1 MKIRRLLFAALW
13 ILSLAAI
20 TNFGGAVSY
29 GFFFGMTMIPVISL
43 IYMACVY
50 FQFKIYQEIGGRTM
64 VCGQPES
71 YFFVL
76 QNESYFAFTSVSVR
90 LFSDFSSVEELP
102 GDTEYELLPGDR
114 FTFETRIMCK
124 YRGEYEVGV
133 KEVLVTD
140 FLRLFRVRYANPGTI
155 KALVNPKVVRLTE
168 LKSVEDFQALLQ
180 KETPAGT
187 EPDVLVRDYV
197 EGDSM
202 NRIHWKATARE
213 GKLKTRTRTGE
224 EKQGI
229 GIFCDMTRYDTDRKA
244 YLPLEN
250 KMLETLLALGFFF
263 AGKEMPFSVYYAQNH
278 TGKAEA
284 RTGNTQVRM
293 ENAEIHTGKV
303 EAHTGNA
310 QVRMEN
316 TEIRT
321 GNVQVPTENAQALT
335 GKAEV
340 YAGKAADAAR
350 IPRGGQE
357 GKAFSGLSGQS
368 VMVKNQ
374 VRGIRDFDAFYREIA
389 GVAFREKEDVHALL
403 EEIVSGGELW
413 SCRAVFF
420 ILHRLDDRILEVLER
435 LNGVGM
441 VTVVYVIADGNQEA
455 YLRQSNE
462 RRRIVVIPIEAD
474 LEGVL

>member
-1 MKIRRLLFAALW
+1 MKIRRFLFAALW
-13 ILSLAAI
+13 ILSVAAI

-29 GFFFGMTMIPVISL
+29 GFFFGMTMVPVISL

-50 FQFKIYQEIGGRTM
+50 FHFKIYQEIGSRNL

-76 QNESYFAFTSVSVR
+76 QNESCFAFTSVSVR

-155 KALVNPKVVRLTE
+155 KALVNPKVARLTE

-180 KETPAGT
+180 RETPAGT

-197 EGDSM
+197 EGDSL
-202 NRIHWKATARE
+202 NRIHWKTTARE

-229 GIFCDMTRYDTDRKA
+229 DIFCDMTRYDRDRKI

-250 KMLETLLALGFFF
+250 KMLEVLLALGFFF
-263 AGKEMPFSVYYAQNH
+263 AGKEMTFSVYYAQAH
-278 TGKAEA
+278 TGKAE
-284 RTGNTQVRM
+284 V
-293 ENAEIHTGKV
+293 
-303 EAHTGNA
+303 
-310 QVRMEN
+310 
-316 TEIRT
+316 RT
-321 GNVQVPTENAQALT
+321 GNVEAYT
-335 GKAEV
+335 GKV
-340 YAGKAADAAR
+340 ADTAQGL
-350 IPRGGQE
+350 RGGQE
-357 GKAFSGLSGQS
+357 GKVSSGLLRQS

-374 VRGIRDFDAFYREIA
+374 VRGLRDFDAFYQEIA
-389 GVAFREKEDVHALL
+389 GVAFGEKEDVHALL

-420 ILHRLDDRILEVLER
+420 VLHRLDDRILEVLER

-441 VTVVYVIADGNQEA
+441 VTVVYVVADGNQEA

-462 RRRIVVIPIEAD
+462 RRRIVVIPIEAE

>member
-13 ILSLAAI
+13 ILSVAAI

-50 FQFKIYQEIGGRTM
+50 FQFKIYQEIGSRSL

-197 EGDSM
+197 EGDSL

-263 AGKEMPFSVYYAQNH
+263 AGKEMPFSAYYAQAH
-278 TGKAEA
+278 AGKAEA
-284 RTGNTQVRM
+284 
-293 ENAEIHTGKV
+293 
-303 EAHTGNA
+303 
-310 QVRMEN
+310 
-316 TEIRT
+316 
-321 GNVQVPTENAQALT
+321 
-335 GKAEV
+335 

-357 GKAFSGLSGQS
+357 GKASSGLPGQW

-389 GVAFREKEDVHALL
+389 GVAFREKEDVHTLL

-420 ILHRLDDRILEVLER
+420 ILHRLDDRILGVLER

-462 RRRIVVIPIEAD
+462 RRRIVVIPIEAG

>member
-13 ILSLAAI
+13 ILSVAAI

-50 FQFKIYQEIGGRTM
+50 FQFKIYQEIGSRTM

-197 EGDSM
+197 EGDSL

-263 AGKEMPFSVYYAQNH
+263 AGKEMPFSAYY
-278 TGKAEA
+278 
-284 RTGNTQVRM
+284 
-293 ENAEIHTGKV
+293 
-303 EAHTGNA
+303 
-310 QVRMEN
+310 
-316 TEIRT
+316 
-321 GNVQVPTENAQALT
+321 AQALT
-335 GKAEV
+335 GKAEIRTGNAGALIGKAEAPTENAQARTGKAEA
-340 YAGKAADAAR
+340 YTGKAADVAR
-350 IPRGGQE
+350 GPRSGQE
-357 GKAFSGLSGQS
+357 GKASSGLPGQW

-374 VRGIRDFDAFYREIA
+374 VRGIRDFDAFYQEIA
-389 GVAFREKEDVHALL
+389 GVAFREKEDVHAFL

-462 RRRIVVIPIEAD
+462 RRRIVVIPIEAG

>member
-1 MKIRRLLFAALW
+1 MKIRRLIFLGLW

-20 TNFGGAVSY
+20 TNFGGTVSY

-43 IYMACVY
+43 IYIACVY
-50 FQFKIYQEIGGRTM
+50 FHFKIYQEIGSRSM

-114 FTFETRIMCK
+114 FPFETRIMCK

-133 KEVLVTD
+133 KEVVVTD

-180 KETPAGT
+180 KEAFTGT
-187 EPDVLVRDYV
+187 EPDVTVRDYV
-197 EGDSM
+197 EGDPL
-202 NRIHWKATARE
+202 NRIHWKTTARE

-229 GIFCDMTRYDTDRKA
+229 GIFCDMTRYDTDRKV

-263 AGKEMPFSVYYAQNH
+263 AGKEIPFSVYYRQGE
-278 TGKAEA
+278 TVRE
-284 RTGNTQVRM
+284 QV
-293 ENAEIHTGKV
+293 K
-303 EAHTGNA
+303 
-310 QVRMEN
+310 
-316 TEIRT
+316 
-321 GNVQVPTENAQALT
+321 
-335 GKAEV
+335 
-340 YAGKAADAAR
+340 
-350 IPRGGQE
+350 
-357 GKAFSGLSGQS
+357 
-368 VMVKNQ
+368 
-374 VRGIRDFDAFYREIA
+374 GIRDFDTFYQNIA
-389 GVAFREKEDVHALL
+389 GVAFGEKENIHDLL
-403 EEIVSGGELW
+403 EEMVSEGELW
-413 SCRAVFF
+413 SCRAAFF
-420 ILHRLDDRILEVLER
+420 ILHRLDDRIMEVLER
-435 LNGVGM
+435 FNGVGL
-441 VTVVYVIADGNQEA
+441 VTVVYVVADGNQEA
-455 YLRQSNE
+455 YLRQSSE
-462 RRRIVVIPIEAD
+462 RRRIVAIPIEAG
-474 LEGVL
+474 LEEVL